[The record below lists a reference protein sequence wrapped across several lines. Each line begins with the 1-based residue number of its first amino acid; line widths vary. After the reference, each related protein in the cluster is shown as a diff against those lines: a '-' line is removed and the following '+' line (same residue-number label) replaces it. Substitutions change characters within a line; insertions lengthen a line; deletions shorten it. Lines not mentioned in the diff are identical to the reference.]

1 MLSIGIIDDEE
12 NARYLLRNELEKTYA
27 SHIDFIHEADNV
39 VTGLALVQNCNI
51 DILFLDIEL
60 GDGNAFQILEAIDD
74 FDFSIIFVTAYNK
87 FALKAFEFFAFGYIV
102 KPFKK
107 SELKTVVDRYLED
120 KVKTSKSSVRILSE
134 SIYDKKIKKI
144 ILPDMD
150 GFRVIHLSDVLYVKS
165 DNNYSDFVLLNEQR
179 FLSSRTLKDYE
190 KILGDQGFF
199 RSHRQ
204 YLVNLDHVSGYSNND
219 GGYIKMSTGKII
231 PIGRRKVAEF
241 RKIFL

>member
-12 NARYLLRNELEKTYA
+12 NARFLLRNEIEKTYA
-27 SHIDFIHEADNV
+27 LLIDHIHEADGV
-39 VTGLALVQNCNI
+39 GTGLTLLQKTKI

-74 FDFSIIFVTAYNK
+74 IDFSIIFVTAYNE

-107 SELKTVVDRYLED
+107 SELKTVVDRYLEE
-120 KVKTSKSSVRILSE
+120 KIKTTKSSVRILSE
-134 SIYDKKIKKI
+134 SIFDKKIRKI

-150 GFRVIHLSDVLYVKS
+150 GFQVIHLSDVLYIKS
-165 DNNYSDFVLLNEQR
+165 DNNYSDFVLHNKQR
-179 FLSSRTLKDYE
+179 YLSSRTLKDYE
-190 KILGDQGFF
+190 RILSDQGFF

-204 YLVNLDHVSGYSNND
+204 YLINLDHVSGYSKND
-219 GGYIKMSTGKII
+219 GGYVKMSNGEII

-241 RKIFL
+241 RRIFL

>member
-27 SHIDFIHEADNV
+27 SHIDLIHEAENV
-39 VTGLALVQNCNI
+39 VTGLALVQNCKI

-219 GGYIKMSTGKII
+219 GGYIKMDTGKII

>member
-1 MLSIGIIDDEE
+1 MLSIGIVDDEE
-12 NARYLLRNELEKTYA
+12 NARFLLRNEIEKSY
-27 SHIDFIHEADNV
+27 SQILDRIYEADSV
-39 VTGLALVQNCNI
+39 HSGLSLVKNNKI

-60 GDGNAFQILEAIDD
+60 GDGNAFHILEEIDTI
-74 FDFSIIFVTAYNK
+74 DFSIIFVTAYNE

-107 SELKTVVDRYLED
+107 SELKEVVDRYLEE

-134 SIYDKKIKKI
+134 SILDKQIKKI

-150 GFRVIHLSDVLYVKS
+150 GFQVIHLSDVLYVKS
-165 DNNYSDFVLLNEQR
+165 DNNYSDFVLVNGDR
-179 FLSSRTLKDYE
+179 FLSTRTLKDYE
-190 KILGDQGFF
+190 RILTGQGFF

-204 YLVNLDHVSGYSNND
+204 YLINLEHVAGYSKND
-219 GGYIKMSTGKII
+219 GGYIIMKTKEII

-241 RKIFL
+241 RRIFL

>member
-12 NARYLLRNELEKTYA
+12 NARFLLRNEIEKSY
-27 SHIDFIHEADNV
+27 SHILDQIYEADSV
-39 VTGLALVQNCNI
+39 HSGLSLVKNRKI

-60 GDGNAFQILEAIDD
+60 GDGNAFHILEEIETI
-74 FDFSIIFVTAYNK
+74 DFSIIFVTAYNE

-107 SELKTVVDRYLED
+107 SELKEVVNRYLEE

-134 SIYDKKIKKI
+134 SILDKKIKKI

-150 GFRVIHLSDVLYVKS
+150 GFQVIHLSDVLYVKS
-165 DNNYSDFVLLNEQR
+165 DNNYSDFVLVNGDR
-179 FLSSRTLKDYE
+179 FLSTRTLKDYE
-190 KILGDQGFF
+190 RILTGQGFF

-204 YLVNLDHVSGYSNND
+204 YLINLEHVAGYSKND
-219 GGYIKMSTGKII
+219 GGYIIMKTKEII

-241 RKIFL
+241 RRIFL

>member
-1 MLSIGIIDDEE
+1 
-12 NARYLLRNELEKTYA
+12 
-27 SHIDFIHEADNV
+27 
-39 VTGLALVQNCNI
+39 
-51 DILFLDIEL
+51 
-60 GDGNAFQILEAIDD
+60 
-74 FDFSIIFVTAYNK
+74 
-87 FALKAFEFFAFGYIV
+87 
-102 KPFKK
+102 
-107 SELKTVVDRYLED
+107 
-120 KVKTSKSSVRILSE
+120 
-134 SIYDKKIKKI
+134 
-144 ILPDMD
+144 
-150 GFRVIHLSDVLYVKS
+150 VIHLSDVLYVKS